1 MASAPDPRLIPAD
14 LGAGADSDAVRAGL
28 VGVDVMRVAVPQRT
42 TFRELVRGVGD
53 TVRRPAASLPP
64 SLPPFLPTPHVR

>member
-1 MASAPDPRLIPAD
+1 MAFAPDPRPIPAD
-14 LGAGADSDAVRAGL
+14 LGADARAEVLRAGL